1 MKHYLVTIIA
11 VFFFSSCL
19 KQSIPD
25 AMLAAKNSG
34 GPAKITAT
42 LSYEVNG
49 NAVNISVND
58 ADKQNPHSFTLGCSK
73 LDYYALTGLS
83 TSGDF
88 TFVFYTTTLTT
99 GHYDFTGAFGEF
111 YMLRYNGTDEYVHA
125 RSDSLSLNITSYAN
139 RHINGNFSGVLTP
152 RLDANSNRFGTPSSV
167 SITNGSFKNVP
178 VFN

>member
-1 MKHYLVTIIA
+1 MKYYLVTIIV

-19 KQSIPD
+19 KQSIPG

-58 ADKQNPHSFTLGCSK
+58 ADKQNPNSFTLGCSK

-83 TSGDF
+83 TSGEF
-88 TFVFYTTTLTT
+88 AFVFYTTTLTT
-99 GHYDFTGAFGEF
+99 GHYDFTGAFGDF

-125 RSDSLSLNITSYAN
+125 NSDSLSLNITSYAN
-139 RHINGNFSGVLTP
+139 GHINGNFSGVLTP
-152 RLDANSNRFGTPSSV
+152 MLDANSNTFGTPSSV

>member
-1 MKHYLVTIIA
+1 MKFYLITIIA
-11 VFFFSSCL
+11 AIFFSSCL

-49 NAVNISVND
+49 NAVNITVND
-58 ADKQNPHSFTLGCSK
+58 ADNQNPTSFTLGCSK

-83 TSGDF
+83 SSGEF
-88 TFVFYTTTLTT
+88 AFVFYTPNLTV
-99 GHYDFTGAFGEF
+99 GNYNFTGAYGDF
-111 YMLRYNGTDEYVHA
+111 YMLSYNGTNEYVHA
-125 RSDSLSLNITSYAN
+125 HSDSLSLNITSYTN
-139 RHINGNFSGVLTP
+139 GHINGNFSGVLTP
-152 RLDANSNRFGTPSSV
+152 MLDANSNTFGTPSSV
-167 SITNGSFKNVP
+167 SITNGTFKNVP